1 VTAFFIL
8 QNKNQ
13 RGSMKSANAAA
24 YAIPKPQVPRTQNQ
38 ALHEEAIALILQTK
52 QKRSEAS
59 VFEKAKQTREEYN
72 KRRTEATDKLRTVLT
87 KIWEAFDCGESVGIF
102 ATRKAWCKDQKVTMR
117 WCQKVIAGP
126 QSKKANTHESVRVD
140 VGQQVIFRD
149 GIYTVGLD
157 GDGKAAFIPVAL
169 HVPIVHVN
177 DDQPYDLYIGRKHN
191 RNGKSIPASIWGN
204 HDRLPLHEFEKQVRS
219 NPELMAK
226 LPELKGKVLGCWHRI
241 EDYSDCH
248 GSVLLKLVAE
258 LGDDQ
263 PTPIPA
269 VKSYADGAVTV
280 QTNFYNEEEVKALFD
295 GCAKVNFVRR
305 KYRGKESR
313 HAVRIFC
320 NISDERIRR
329 KDALSLLS
337 EAPDAVKKLVAD
349 LSTHS
354 GKNVNY
360 AAVVEYRDG
369 DDYIAPHQHDEDR
382 GNDATVWIVSTGAER
397 PFVVKPV
404 NGDAA
409 TKFLAT
415 QGSLITLSS
424 ESNETHLHSVP
435 KCKGCTGVRYS
446 VNCKALPISISGSE
460 VPETIPSSPGWNDA
474 SSTSVASPARSSP
487 QKDAQTVKS
496 NYEHIPSFLTKQEA
510 AELYDMIL
518 KQEWTINDDGRANLI
533 YGVSYDR
540 GGPISTEIPVIP
552 DFLRRLADRVSEKTQ
567 CPVNFVQV
575 HRFEPEHPVLPHY
588 DPRGMCVPMITVG
601 QERTFQVGDDGNSKS
616 PSGKQRNRKVDDHS
630 PETRILMRHG
640 DLLVFIGNKVLH
652 SMYPASKDGQFNPNG
667 YDYRISILFRYTT
680 GAMREFGVGVCNRHG
695 HEKQYRKA
703 VNEFRARQDRID
715 PNLSPVRIQHS
726 LDPRTQY

>member
-1 VTAFFIL
+1 
-8 QNKNQ
+8 
-13 RGSMKSANAAA
+13 MKSNNSDA
-24 YAIPKPQVPRTQNQ
+24 YLNPKPQVPRTQNQ
-38 ALHEEAIALILQTK
+38 TLHEEAIALILQTK

-72 KRRTEATDKLRTVLT
+72 KRRTEATDKLRTVLA

-126 QSKKANTHESVRVD
+126 QSKKANTHKSVRVD
-140 VGQQVIFRD
+140 VDQQVIFRD

-177 DDQPYDLYIGRKHN
+177 DQPYDLYIGRKHN

-204 HDRLPLHEFEKQVRS
+204 HDHLPLHEFEKQVRS

-241 EDYSDCH
+241 EDYSECH

-263 PTPIPA
+263 PPPPIPA
-269 VKSYADGAVTV
+269 AKTYADGAVTV
-280 QTNFYNEEEVKALFD
+280 QVNFYNEEEVKALFD
-295 GCAKVNFVRR
+295 DCAKLNFVRGR
-305 KYRGKESR
+305 VRGKERR

-320 NISDERIRR
+320 DVGAAVRR
-329 KDALSLLS
+329 KEAQFPLSA
-337 EAPDAVKKLVAD
+337 APDAVKKLLAD
-349 LSTHS
+349 LSKHS

-369 DDYIAPHQHDEDR
+369 EDYIAPHQHDEDR

-404 NGDAA
+404 HGGA
-409 TKFLAT
+409 TAKFLAT

-424 ESNETHLHSVP
+424 EANETHLHSVP
-435 KCKGCTGVRYS
+435 KCRECTGVRYS
-446 VNCKALPISISGSE
+446 VNCKALPISISNPEVRETVPSE
-460 VPETIPSSPGWNDA
+460 TGQNGA
-474 SSTSVASPARSSP
+474 STTSVASPVKSKP
-487 QKDAQTVKS
+487 QKDAKTFKTY
-496 NYEHIPSFLTKQEA
+496 YEHKPSFLMKQEA
-510 AELYDMIL
+510 DELYDMIL
-518 KQEWTINDDGRANLI
+518 KQEWTIKDDGSAALT

-540 GGPISTEIPVIP
+540 GGAIPTEIPVIP

-567 CPVNFVQV
+567 SPVNFVQV
-575 HRFEPEHPVLPHY
+575 RRFEPEHPVLPHY

-601 QERTFQVGDDGNSKS
+601 QERTFQVGDDGNSKP
-616 PSGKQRNRKVDDHS
+616 PSGKQRNRKVEDHS

-652 SMYPASKDGQFNPNG
+652 SMYPASKDKQFNPNG

-680 GAMREFGVGVCNRHG
+680 EAMREFGVGVCNRHG
-695 HEKQYRKA
+695 HEKQYRDA
-703 VNEFRARQDRID
+703 VREFRARQASEVSDD
-715 PNLSPVRIQHS
+715 EAA
-726 LDPRTQY
+726 

>member
-1 VTAFFIL
+1 
-8 QNKNQ
+8 
-13 RGSMKSANAAA
+13 MKSNNSDA
-24 YAIPKPQVPRTQNQ
+24 YLNPKPQVPRTQNQ
-38 ALHEEAIALILQTK
+38 TLHEEAIALILQTK

-72 KRRTEATDKLRTVLT
+72 KRRTEATDKLRTVLA

-126 QSKKANTHESVRVD
+126 QSKKANTHKSVRVD

-177 DDQPYDLYIGRKHN
+177 DQPYDLYIGRKHN

-204 HDRLPLHEFEKQVRS
+204 HDHLPLHEFEKQVRS

-241 EDYSDCH
+241 EDYSECH

-263 PTPIPA
+263 PPPPIPA

-280 QTNFYNEEEVKALFD
+280 QANFYNEEEVKALFD
-295 GCAKVNFVRR
+295 DCAKLNFVRGR
-305 KYRGKESR
+305 VRGKEKR

-320 NISDERIRR
+320 DVEAAVRR
-329 KDALSLLS
+329 KEARSPLS
-337 EAPDAVKKLVAD
+337 EAPDAVKKLLAD
-349 LSTHS
+349 LSKHS

-369 DDYIAPHQHDEDR
+369 DDYIAPHQHNEDR

-409 TKFLAT
+409 TKLLAT

-424 ESNETHLHSVP
+424 KANETHLHSVP
-435 KCKGCTGVRYS
+435 KCRECTGVRYS
-446 VNCKALPISISGSE
+446 VNCKAIPLDPAEATDETEESLKNSKKGISFYDPGFIPQADADRLFAALLELPEWKQHTMKMYGKEIPMPRMYQWMGIAPILYGERIVPIDWTPGSSGDSKE
-460 VPETIPSSPGWNDA
+460 
-474 SSTSVASPARSSP
+474 SSTG
-487 QKDAQTVKS
+487 
-496 NYEHIPSFLTKQEA
+496 
-510 AELYDMIL
+510 
-518 KQEWTINDDGRANLI
+518 DG
-533 YGVSYDR
+533 
-540 GGPISTEIPVIP
+540 
-552 DFLRRLADRVSEKTQ
+552 
-567 CPVNFVQV
+567 
-575 HRFEPEHPVLPHY
+575 
-588 DPRGMCVPMITVG
+588 
-601 QERTFQVGDDGNSKS
+601 
-616 PSGKQRNRKVDDHS
+616 
-630 PETRILMRHG
+630 
-640 DLLVFIGNKVLH
+640 
-652 SMYPASKDGQFNPNG
+652 
-667 YDYRISILFRYTT
+667 
-680 GAMREFGVGVCNRHG
+680 
-695 HEKQYRKA
+695 
-703 VNEFRARQDRID
+703 
-715 PNLSPVRIQHS
+715 SPVQFAEH
-726 LDPRTQY
+726 